1 MMMMI
6 FLSKGSYTIPNGSLR
21 IIVLKVQ
28 YQNDEYVKFKGSI
41 ASKTGGWIYETKNYK
56 LLKKN
61 ISHWEK
67 EFLK

>member
-1 MMMMI
+1 MI
-6 FLSKGSYTIPNGSLR
+6 SLTKGSYTISNGSLR

-28 YQNDEYVKFKGSI
+28 YQNEECVKFKGSI
-41 ASKTGGWIYETKNYK
+41 ASKTGGWVYETKYYN